1 MLESEEQ
8 NSTSDVIREEIR
20 NQSQNEAEAI
30 LAQGEKEA
38 LQILDSARAE
48 AEKIHADR
56 IQKAE
61 IQAEGIRKK
70 ILSGVHLEVKRQT
83 LRARESL
90 LSTIFDKIKEKLF
103 AFRQTEAYA
112 NYLKRL
118 VAEGMTALDAE
129 IIQVLG
135 GDVERAL
142 LQRDFIK
149 EIEKDVLTRTGREIK
164 LKVSE
169 RILPEGGVVLV
180 SSDEKM
186 LFDNRLTTRMQRMR
200 NQMRLKAVKRVME

>member
-1 MLESEEQ
+1 MQESEDQ
-8 NSTSDVIREEIR
+8 KSTSDVIREEIR
-20 NQSQNEAEAI
+20 NQSQNEADAI

-48 AEKIHADR
+48 AEKIHDDL

-129 IIQVLG
+129 TIQVLG

-149 EIEKDVLTRTGREIK
+149 EIEKDVLARTGREIK

-169 RILPEGGVVLV
+169 RILPESGVVLV

-200 NQMRLKAVKRVME
+200 SQMRLKAVKRVMD

>member
-48 AEKIHADR
+48 AEKIHADL

-200 NQMRLKAVKRVME
+200 NQMRLKAVKRVMD

>member
-1 MLESEEQ
+1 MQESEDQ
-8 NSTSDVIREEIR
+8 KSTSDVIREEIR
-20 NQSQNEAEAI
+20 NQSQNEADAI

-48 AEKIHADR
+48 AEKIHDDL

-129 IIQVLG
+129 TIQVLG

-149 EIEKDVLTRTGREIK
+149 EIEKDVLARTGREIK

-169 RILPEGGVVLV
+169 RILPESGVVLV
-180 SSDEKM
+180 SSDE
-186 LFDNRLTTRMQRMR
+186 
-200 NQMRLKAVKRVME
+200 